1 MIVKK
6 PELEGYT
13 RGVESD
19 KILMDGWI
27 SLAGPEV
34 LRRKDGHGPRGIFLR
49 TRMAVAVAE
58 SALLTYDMIDK
69 DVELVLYLC

>member
-1 MIVKK
+1 LKDI
-6 PELEGYT
+6 L
-13 RGVESD
+13 VEWNQ
-19 KILMDGWI
+19 IRFGWMDGWI

-49 TRMAVAVAE
+49 TRMAMAVAVAVAE

>member
-19 KILMDGWI
+19 KIWMDGWMDI
-27 SLAGPEV
+27 TG
-34 LRRKDGHGPRGIFLR
+34 R
-49 TRMAVAVAE
+49 T
-58 SALLTYDMIDK
+58 
-69 DVELVLYLC
+69 

>member
-1 MIVKK
+1 LKDI
-6 PELEGYT
+6 L
-13 RGVESD
+13 VEWNQ
-19 KILMDGWI
+19 IRFGWMDGWI

-49 TRMAVAVAE
+49 TRMAVAVAVAE
-58 SALLTYDMIDK
+58 SALTYDMIDK